1 MPPLIIRAGDELII
15 TRRWKNV
22 NSGLIPMGL
31 PIWCVPGIVRALDEL

>member
-15 TRRWKNV
+15 TRRWENV
-22 NSGLIPMGL
+22 NPALISAGL